1 MTSCLV
7 VHMASDYDFD
17 DLPTHKQSKAKQN
30 ISLYDLHV
38 IMWFFVSWFCV
49 GKSIVESNIMLIL
62 HF

>member
-30 ISLYDLHV
+30 ISLYDLHI
-38 IMWFFVSWFCV
+38 IM
-49 GKSIVESNIMLIL
+49 
-62 HF
+62 